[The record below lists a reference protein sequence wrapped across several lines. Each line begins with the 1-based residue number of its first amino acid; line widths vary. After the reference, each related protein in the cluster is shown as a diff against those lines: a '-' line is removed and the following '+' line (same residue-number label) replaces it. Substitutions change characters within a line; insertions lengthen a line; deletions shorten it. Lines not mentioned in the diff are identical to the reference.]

1 MIETKNLCLRL
12 GKKDVLSDVSVAFAE
27 GSFCGIVGTNGS
39 GKTSLLKCLTRNIKP
54 TSGSVVLDG
63 RNLESYSY
71 RELSKRQSL
80 VPQHTQLM
88 FDFSAHQ
95 LVLMGRIPYQK
106 PLAND
111 QAEDLAAVEKAM
123 KQTSTWQFRNS
134 DAKTLSGGEFQRV
147 IIARALAQQTPI
159 IMLDEPVSS
168 LDLSHSFEIMELL
181 ESINR
186 EGKTVIV
193 VLHDLNLA
201 MRYCKSVLLLS
212 EGRVAAFGA
221 TDKVLTPENIER
233 FFGVRAS
240 FVQNASTEPAPH
252 ILTSP
257 FQKRPAL

>member
-1 MIETKNLCLRL
+1 MIETKHLCLRL
-12 GKKDVLSDVSVAFAE
+12 GKKDVLSDVSVGFAE
-27 GSFCGIVGTNGS
+27 GSFCGIIGTNGS
-39 GKTSLLKCLTRNIKP
+39 GKTSLLKCLTKNLKP
-54 TSGSVVLDG
+54 SSGSVYLDG
-63 RNLESYSY
+63 QNLENYSY
-71 RELSKRQSL
+71 RELSRKLSL

-111 QAEDLAAVEKAM
+111 RTEDLATVKKAM
-123 KQTSTWQFRNS
+123 KLTSTWQFRDS

-147 IIARALAQQTPI
+147 IIARALAQETPV

-181 ESINR
+181 EKINR

-201 MRYCKSVLLLS
+201 MRYCKDILLLS
-212 EGRVAAFGA
+212 EGRIAAFGP
-221 TDKVLTPENIER
+221 TKEVLTTQNIER

-240 FVQNASTEPAPH
+240 FVQNASTEPTPH

-257 FQKRPAL
+257 FQKGSTL